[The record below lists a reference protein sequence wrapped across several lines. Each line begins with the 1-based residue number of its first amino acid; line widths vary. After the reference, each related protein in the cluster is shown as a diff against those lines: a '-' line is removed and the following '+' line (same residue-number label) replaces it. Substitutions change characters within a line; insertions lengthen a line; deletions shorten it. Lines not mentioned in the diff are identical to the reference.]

1 MNPIHRSFLKVAV
14 GLRTHASVLAGG
26 LFAFVA
32 AGRAPQA
39 HKPTSSHPT
48 GLTGFVTV
56 FSRLDGSV
64 ETTNEILDSASH
76 DCPLVTQTYSTA
88 VAKGTHMP
96 ASPTRLG
103 KGCDTNLEG
112 KSCQHLR
119 PRLVLGAF
127 RPQQTCRPAAS
138 CWRAATVRR
147 QGQAAVCWLLTASRG
162 YIHFLP
168 L

>member
-1 MNPIHRSFLKVAV
+1 MPLLLLVWPSR
-14 GLRTHASVLAGG
+14 
-26 LFAFVA
+26 
-32 AGRAPQA
+32 
-39 HKPTSSHPT
+39 PTSQCRRT
-48 GLTGFVTV
+48 GPASLVSFVV

-112 KSCQHLR
+112 KFCQHLP
-119 PRLVLGAF
+119 PRLMLSAF
-127 RPQQTCRPAAS
+127 RPYQNCRPAAS
-138 CWRAATVRR
+138 CCRAVTAQTGAGRCVLAI
-147 QGQAAVCWLLTASRG
+147 QGLSGPNSFSSSLMAKAALGARKFCSGLLLLS
-162 YIHFLP
+162 
-168 L
+168 